1 MNIGIIKQ
9 IIASLLS
16 SIYLTYILIIINSNL
31 TRIVIIPFLMFAI
44 SLFIK
49 NVLILNKKNIIHKYK
64 KGGKI

>member
-9 IIASLLS
+9 IIASLLA

-44 SLFIK
+44 SLFTK